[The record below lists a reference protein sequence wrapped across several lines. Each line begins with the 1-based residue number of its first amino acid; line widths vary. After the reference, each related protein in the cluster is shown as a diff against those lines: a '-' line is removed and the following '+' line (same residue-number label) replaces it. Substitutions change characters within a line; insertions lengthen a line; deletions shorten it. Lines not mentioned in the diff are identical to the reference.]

1 MKGFIKLWLH
11 NASRIVLVVLAIIV
25 IFVIVIFVVI
35 WWLDGYGTLGY
46 IGIGIWSL
54 FCIISLLTLIEYKK
68 K

>member
-11 NASRIVLVVLAIIV
+11 NASRLISVVL
-25 IFVIVIFVVI
+25 FVVI

>member
-11 NASRIVLVVLAIIV
+11 NASRLVLVILAIV
-25 IFVIVIFVVI
+25 IFIGVIG
-35 WWLDGYGTLGY
+35 WLDTYGTLGY

-68 K
+68 E

>member
-25 IFVIVIFVVI
+25 IFVVM
-35 WWLDGYGTLGY
+35 WWLDRTLGY

>member
-25 IFVIVIFVVI
+25 IFVVIR
-35 WWLDGYGTLGY
+35 WLDGYGTLGY

-54 FCIISLLTLIEYKK
+54 FFIISLLTLIEYKK

>member
-25 IFVIVIFVVI
+25 IFVVI
-35 WWLDGYGTLGY
+35 WWLDGTFLGY

-54 FCIISLLTLIEYKK
+54 FCIISLLTLIEYKNK
-68 K
+68 

>member
-11 NASRIVLVVLAIIV
+11 NASRLISVVLVI
-25 IFVIVIFVVI
+25 IVIFVVI

-46 IGIGIWSL
+46 ISIGIWSL